1 MSRDCMWFVIVA
13 FPDHTNLLA
22 VISMEDLLEVLH
34 LIITSTK
41 LKLTLNY
48 F

>member
-1 MSRDCMWFVIVA
+1 MSCDCLLSVIVA
-13 FPDHTNLLA
+13 FPDNTNLLA
-22 VISMEDLLEVLH
+22 VISMEDLLELLH
-34 LIITSTK
+34 LLITNTK